1 MWMQSL
7 ARSSTVLRYQ
17 EIKFIP
23 NTLGDFQISQNMS
36 VDKSEYLEVGIA
48 SVNSGIFLKGGDI
61 VQQLEDRIQKLNL
74 KIKINYLS
82 EYSRAH
88 KENAFWN
95 KLDVLLVPSRAENS
109 PNVIHEAKSI
119 GLPIIATD
127 VGGINELINP
137 VIDKLV
143 SIQNL
148 NVDYLVD
155 LLIIFNK
162 IQSKKV
168 KNEIMNMYRKYTKN
182 ALVDHIKLYKEMF

>member
-1 MWMQSL
+1 
-7 ARSSTVLRYQ
+7 
-17 EIKFIP
+17 
-23 NTLGDFQISQNMS
+23 
-36 VDKSEYLEVGIA
+36 
-48 SVNSGIFLKGGDI
+48 
-61 VQQLEDRIQKLNL
+61 L

-155 LLIIFNK
+155 LLINFNK

-168 KNEIMNMYRKYTKN
+168 KNESMNMYRKYTKN
-182 ALVDHIKLYKEMF
+182 ALVDHINLYKEMF